1 MIEKNLI
8 VIQDSVGFA
17 LRGIRAQKDYIEYLI
32 CNNKKELSVIILAHP
47 MFREIAEETFVKTGA
62 IVSFEGYEDGV
73 IDNQIV
79 SDIARKHG
87 IDKSCIIT
95 ESKSI
100 LFLQEIFKENY
111 SIVFDNLGQPYPNPN
126 KPSLYVR
133 EKTIQEVKNKLTDVA
148 RQAKDTTGITDAKV
162 IFLPFSGLKA
172 FGTDYGITQD
182 EKQNLT
188 KFMSFPFEDSI
199 PAIKH
204 IQKKLEKHNIVVIPI
219 PIQYGNLVEI
229 HQIILNL
236 SQQHNLTPMPTSLDI
251 DWSRDFAQQVGFF
264 HAINQWSQETG
275 LPNIAI
281 VHGSACLHLVEE
293 CIEPQNMIA
302 FYGTHTEKI
311 KLEDD
316 GRVYHLAVAEKSGDW
331 LRAIHPQIPHSHNY
345 KLVAEQIA
353 EQAPKAVLQKFLA
366 TSTIDQV
373 LST

>member
-1 MIEKNLI
+1 MIEKKLI

-32 CNNKKELSVIILAHP
+32 CNHKKELSVIILAHP

-62 IVSFEGYEDGV
+62 IVSFEGYEDGI
-73 IDNQIV
+73 IDNLIV
-79 SDIARKHG
+79 SEIARKHG
-87 IDKSCIIT
+87 IDKSCILT

-111 SIVFDNLGQPYPNPN
+111 SIVFDNLGQPHPNPD

-148 RQAKDTTGITDAKV
+148 RQAKDTTGIQNARV

-172 FGTDYGITQD
+172 FSTDYGKTQD

-188 KFMSFPFEDSI
+188 KFMAFPFEDSI
-199 PAIKH
+199 PVIRH
-204 IQKKLEKHNIVVIPI
+204 IQNKLEKHNIIVIPV

-229 HQIILNL
+229 HQVIFNL

-251 DWSRDFAQQVGFF
+251 DWSRGLAQQVGFF

-293 CIEPQNMIA
+293 CADTQRTIA
-302 FYGTHTEKI
+302 FYATHTEVI
-311 KLEDD
+311 KPEDD
-316 GRVYHLAVAEKSGDW
+316 GRIYHLEVAQKSGGW
-331 LRAIHPQIPHSHNY
+331 LRAIHPQIPHSHDY
-345 KLVAEQIA
+345 KLVADQIA
-353 EQAPKAVLQKFLA
+353 EQAPKAVLQKRNHS
-366 TSTIDQV
+366 STC
-373 LST
+373 LNSGE